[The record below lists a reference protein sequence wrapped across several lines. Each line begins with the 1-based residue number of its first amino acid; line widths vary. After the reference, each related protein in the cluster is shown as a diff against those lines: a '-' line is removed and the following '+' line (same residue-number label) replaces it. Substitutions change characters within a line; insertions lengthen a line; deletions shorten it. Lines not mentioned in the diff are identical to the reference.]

1 MLKFA
6 AKKQN
11 QFALFIT
18 VISTLILTFV
28 SIAHASL
35 QNSFQFTTATGRAA
49 ITENVTEELARVR
62 ALEDALYLAA
72 LQGGAKINGFSAVA
86 TDTSVQDHFVIR
98 PSSKILDYTILSENK
113 IETQMEVTI
122 RAAVGKLPDKKCQLS
137 RPLNLTLYKPKTS
150 IDMNVPA
157 WIEIYHP
164 NIFNEIVFS
173 LNKNS
178 SLSINNAMSVTLSP
192 EKLRLVDEKFDYSS
206 LMSPQVRVRTG
217 DYAIVPILSLSSSDT
232 GSRFSTSRKIEMKLG
247 FYVFDGGTYELFEK
261 FEQSA
266 SFEVD
271 RIALFQSLAD
281 LDKKSRNDLIV
292 IMMSLIEPLNSE
304 MITTLGCQ
312 TLKDTIY
319 LNAEQLTAQI
329 GSNQGVKPNMLA
341 VTSGKHTPWTM
352 LRVVSV
358 SANYA
363 LLEPLDKARKL
374 SDLDGKKV
382 EFMEFD

>member
-6 AKKQN
+6 TKKQN

-18 VISTLILTFV
+18 IISNLILTFV
-28 SIAHASL
+28 PIAHASL

-137 RPLNLTLYKPKTS
+137 RPLNLTLYKPNTS

-157 WIEIYHP
+157 WIEVYHP

-173 LNKNS
+173 LNKNP
-178 SLSINNAMSVTLSP
+178 SLSINNAMSVSLSP
-192 EKLRLVDEKFDYSS
+192 EKLRLVDEEFDYSS

-217 DYAIVPILSLSSSDT
+217 DYAIVPILSLSASDI

-292 IMMSLIEPLNSE
+292 IMMSLIEPLISE

-319 LNAEQLTAQI
+319 LNAEQLTSQI

-358 SANYA
+358 FANYA

>member
-1 MLKFA
+1 MLKFVV
-6 AKKQN
+6 KKQN

-18 VISTLILTFV
+18 FISALILVFV
-28 SIAHASL
+28 SIVHAAP

-49 ITENVTEELARVR
+49 ITQNVTEELARVR

-173 LNKNS
+173 LNKNPS
-178 SLSINNAMSVTLSP
+178 IYINNAMSVTLSP
-192 EKLRLVDEKFDYSS
+192 DELRSVDEKFDYSS

-232 GSRFSTSRKIEMKLG
+232 GSQFSTSRKIQMKLG
-247 FYVFDGGTYELFEK
+247 FYVFDGGTYELFKK
-261 FEQSA
+261 FEQSTI
-266 SFEVD
+266 FEID
-271 RIALFQSLAD
+271 RIALFQSLTD

-304 MITTLGCQ
+304 LITTLGCQ

-319 LNAEQLTAQI
+319 LNAEQLTTQI